1 MEMIHLIRRKRCFF
15 HCDQWNPLGDDFS
28 ICFFSNVECNLS
40 ACIVT
45 IYRNGTRR
53 IQRTATDYNGP
64 QRTAADYNGLQRTT
78 ADRNGPRRTI
88 TDRNGPQ
95 GTATDDNGAQRTTT
109 DRNGLGL
116 WSVAV
121 RCCKQSYH
129 SLCVSCCT
137 ARKTSI
143 VVFYINRVIDGSLL
157 LLFAT
162 VVATLAETVAAAV
175 ATCM

>member
-1 MEMIHLIRRKRCFF
+1 MTIFLCV
-15 HCDQWNPLGDDFS
+15 
-28 ICFFSNVECNLS
+28 FFSNVECNLS
-40 ACIVT
+40 VCSMT
-45 IYRNGTRR
+45 IYRNGPQRS
-53 IQRTATDYNGP
+53 QRTATDYNG
-64 QRTAADYNGLQRTT
+64 LQRTT
-78 ADRNGPRRTI
+78 TDRNGPRRTI

-95 GTATDDNGAQRTTT
+95 GTATDDNGPQRTTT